1 MNRLD
6 GKIAFITGS
15 TSGIGEACAKRFAEA
30 GATVI
35 ISGRNTL
42 AGNTIVQD
50 ILRRG
55 GEIKLLPVRCL

>member
-30 GATVI
+30 GAKVI

-55 GEIKLLPVRCL
+55 GIQAFAS